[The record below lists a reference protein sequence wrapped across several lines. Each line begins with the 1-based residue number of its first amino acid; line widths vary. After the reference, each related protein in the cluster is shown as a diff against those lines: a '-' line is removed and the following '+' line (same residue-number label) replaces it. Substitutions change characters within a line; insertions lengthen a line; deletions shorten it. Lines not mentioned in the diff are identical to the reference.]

1 MLRLA
6 LILYLLP
13 FLPSPVDKKRVASP
27 FTPGIISQINALQKE
42 IGTLNSKYK
51 KRKAT

>member
-13 FLPSPVDKKRVASP
+13 FLPSRVPFYSP